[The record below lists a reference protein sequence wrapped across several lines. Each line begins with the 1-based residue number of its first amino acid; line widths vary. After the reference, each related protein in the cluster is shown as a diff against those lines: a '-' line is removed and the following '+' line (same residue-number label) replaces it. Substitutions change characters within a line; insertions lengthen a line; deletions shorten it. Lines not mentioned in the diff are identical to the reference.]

1 MAGEQA
7 MKQSGFARFRPG
19 AVAQFRPLS
28 GIFFAMSIDE
38 LFAEVHDSFPTISAV
53 ADRHHVREF
62 GAESPVNAYSWFES
76 LANALNLE
84 MSHGIDP
91 KSHRGLLERLER
103 ALNSSEEVFKCLD
116 VAFVENLFWQMPA
129 TKAAPFWEQLP
140 ARFKSLYQG
149 FHHRT
154 PVQ

>member
-1 MAGEQA
+1 
-7 MKQSGFARFRPG
+7 
-19 AVAQFRPLS
+19 
-28 GIFFAMSIDE
+28 MSIDE
-38 LFAEVHDSFPTISAV
+38 LFAQVHDSFPTISEA
-53 ADRHHVREF
+53 ADRHYERQF
-62 GAESPVNAYSWFES
+62 GAESPVHAYSWFES

-91 KSHRGLLERLER
+91 TTHRGLLTRLER

-116 VAFVENLFWQMPA
+116 VAFVENLFWQVPA
-129 TKAAPFWEQLP
+129 TKAAPYWEQLP
-140 ARFKSLYQG
+140 VRFKALYQG